1 MSHRP
6 PAVRDYSLDNI
17 RFLLIFSVVFAH
29 LLEVCNPFTGM
40 WMIYKWIYSFH
51 MPVFIFLFGYNVKY
65 SLKKILHRWCIPYV
79 VFQSAYLLFSR
90 IVLKDSLVFQFA
102 TPYWLLWYMLV
113 CIYYQLLL
121 PLFETDSKR
130 RQATAVLCA
139 FVISL
144 LVGYEKSVGNYMSIS
159 RFFVFG
165 PWFLLGYY
173 SKKNHLMD
181 RLAIGPK
188 GRFGVAVGAL
198 LAMACMV
205 PCLSRIPK
213 PLLYGSYA
221 YAKCAGALWMRAM
234 AWGISFLMILFLFAG
249 VKPYLSKKLILIT
262 TIGQN
267 TWPIFLLHGFVVK
280 AVPVY
285 APELVRS
292 PWHVILLS
300 CGILVLAG
308 NRLCSKAIG
317 WTGFLWI
324 GKLWEAIRTGS
335 KGV

>member
-1 MSHRP
+1 
-6 PAVRDYSLDNI
+6 
-17 RFLLIFSVVFAH
+17 
-29 LLEVCNPFTGM
+29 
-40 WMIYKWIYSFH
+40 
-51 MPVFIFLFGYNVKY
+51 
-65 SLKKILHRWCIPYV
+65 
-79 VFQSAYLLFSR
+79 
-90 IVLKDSLVFQFA
+90 
-102 TPYWLLWYMLV
+102 
-113 CIYYQLLL
+113 
-121 PLFETDSKR
+121 
-130 RQATAVLCA
+130 
-139 FVISL
+139 
-144 LVGYEKSVGNYMSIS
+144 
-159 RFFVFG
+159 
-165 PWFLLGYY
+165 
-173 SKKNHLMD
+173 MD